1 MHSLLEK
8 LTGGDFRSIGHSEE
22 VAEAVRADPRLFA
35 VLMSGLTA
43 GNALVRMRAADAA
56 EKVTAEHPDWLAP
69 YKRYL
74 LNEVTKIEQQEVRW
88 HAATMFARL
97 ELTKAERT
105 RVASI
110 LKTWLDDK
118 SRIVQTMSLQALS
131 DLSKRD
137 SGLRSEVKRLIEEKV
152 KSGSPSV
159 KSRGKKLLKEMSE

>member
-1 MHSLLEK
+1 LVALA
-8 LTGGDFRSIGHSEE
+8 GGDFRSIGRSEE
-22 VAEAVRADPRLFA
+22 AVKAVLADSRLFA

-43 GNALVRMRAADAA
+43 DDALIRMRAADAA
-56 EKVTAEHPDWLAP
+56 EKVTALHPDWLAS

-74 LNEVTKIEQQEVRW
+74 LNEVARVEQQEVRW
-88 HAATMFARL
+88 HLAMMLPRL
-97 ELTKAERT
+97 ELTRGERT

-137 SGLRSEVKRLIEEKV
+137 AGLRSEVRRLIEEKV

-159 KSRGKKLLKEMSE
+159 KSRGKKLLKEMSK